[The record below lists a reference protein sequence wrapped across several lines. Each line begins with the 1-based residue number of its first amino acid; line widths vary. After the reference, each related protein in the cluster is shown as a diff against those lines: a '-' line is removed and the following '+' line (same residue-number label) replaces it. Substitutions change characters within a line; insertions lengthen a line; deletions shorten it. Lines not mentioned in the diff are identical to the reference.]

1 MRMKLTR
8 RTLLRGAGAIGIGAA
23 VGPRRPLAQAPL
35 LQRMIPATGEPLP
48 AIGLGTYRTF
58 DIGDDRAARDPLVEV
73 TRRFFAGG
81 GAVVDS
87 SPRYG
92 PSERVFGDVLAQVG
106 IPAHLFAATKVDADG
121 RAAAIE
127 QMQASPAL
135 MGVTRIDLMQVH
147 NLRDW
152 RTHLPLL
159 REWQAAG
166 HFRYIGISASRNDLY
181 EEFERIMRTEPL
193 DFVQINFSVG
203 ERESAERILPLAADR
218 GLAVMIN
225 RPFVAGELF
234 AALSGTPLPAWAG
247 EIGCRSWA
255 QLFLKFVLAHPSVT
269 VVLQAT
275 RNPAHLLDNLDAA
288 RGELPNADLQRRL
301 IELVD
306 AV

>member
-1 MRMKLTR
+1 MRLTR
-8 RTLLRGAGAIGIGAA
+8 RTLLHSAAAFGIGSA
-23 VGPRRPLAQAPL
+23 VEPHLLRAQAPL
-35 LQRMIPATGEPLP
+35 LQRTIPATGEPLP

-73 TRRFFAGG
+73 TRRFFAAG

-121 RAAAIE
+121 REAAIE
-127 QMQASPAL
+127 QMEASPAL
-135 MGVTRIDLMQVH
+135 MGVARIDLMQVH

-159 REWQAAG
+159 REWKTAG
-166 HFRYIGISASRNDLY
+166 RFRYVGISASRSDIY
-181 EEFERIMRTEPL
+181 AEFEHIMRTEPL
-193 DFVQINFSVG
+193 DFVQVNFSVG

-255 QLFLKFVLAHPSVT
+255 QLFLKFVLAQPSVT

-288 RGELPNADLQRRL
+288 RGELPNADQQQRL